1 MRPSKSYFYK
11 TLYRD
16 IFQKLEPNRNLQFID
31 FACGHGQLLHDFK
44 FKKYIG
50 IDIDKNEILSL
61 KLKFPNQT
69 FYNEDILFF
78 KSSVRGD
85 LACCVETFGFNTKFD
100 KKKLINTLKNISNN
114 LNTNGSFFLNIHYD
128 LFETY
133 KEDINF
139 LFKKFKKVKIK
150 RYGYFTKRR
159 SKLIHKILFQLEK
172 ALSKIFNS
180 GKYLYVKC
188 EDYSSDFSTK

>member
-1 MRPSKSYFYK
+1 M
-11 TLYRD
+11 
-16 IFQKLEPNRNLQFID
+16 
-31 FACGHGQLLHDFK
+31 
-44 FKKYIG
+44 
-50 IDIDKNEILSL
+50 
-61 KLKFPNQT
+61 
-69 FYNEDILFF
+69 
-78 KSSVRGD
+78 
-85 LACCVETFGFNTKFD
+85 
-100 KKKLINTLKNISNN
+100 
-114 LNTNGSFFLNIHYD
+114 NIHYD